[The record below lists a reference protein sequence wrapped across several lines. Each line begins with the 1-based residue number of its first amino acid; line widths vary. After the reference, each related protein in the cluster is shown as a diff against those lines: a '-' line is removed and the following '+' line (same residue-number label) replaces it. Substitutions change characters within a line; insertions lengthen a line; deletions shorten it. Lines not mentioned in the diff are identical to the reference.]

1 MAKMWAG
8 RTDGV
13 TDKIADDFNS
23 SIRFDSRMYRQDIAG
38 SMAHAAML
46 AAKNII
52 TDADA
57 DALIAGLE
65 GILTDLERGELAVDL
80 TCEDIHM
87 FVEQELTARIGEVGK
102 KLHTAR
108 SRNDQV
114 ALDIRMYLRGEI
126 DEITELGE
134 LQDCPYCS
142 SDSDRVFLDE
152 C

>member
-65 GILTDLERGELAVDL
+65 GILTDLERG
-80 TCEDIHM
+80 
-87 FVEQELTARIGEVGK
+87 
-102 KLHTAR
+102 
-108 SRNDQV
+108 
-114 ALDIRMYLRGEI
+114 
-126 DEITELGE
+126 
-134 LQDCPYCS
+134 
-142 SDSDRVFLDE
+142 
-152 C
+152 